1 MFTVPQ
7 KSRYI
12 YLLIQSI
19 ILISTAMPLSKVEL
33 LAKAQGELESHQY
46 LTAIESSTELIDI
59 DPSLW
64 MAYFIRAEAHAFNMD
79 FDNAMD
85 DYSMTISL
93 DPDITHRVLSLY
105 HRANSKT
112 VLGMGI
118 ETVCEDIGNMEIIRA
133 RYNGFD
139 NLGERNKMIDIC
151 TLINYI
157 DTSSIDYY
165 LDELTN
171 IGVMVATKGYIIE
184 SIPLFKEVIERDPSR
199 DRAYNNLGL
208 CYFDLD
214 DKEKALEYLHRAIE
228 LNPDNDQALQT
239 LWYHYYTIDLELS
252 IEYARRAAQNGNK
265 PMQEWLDSRGTAWQ
279 E

>member
-46 LTAIESSTELIDI
+46 LKAIESSTELIDI

-105 HRANSKT
+105 LS
-112 VLGMGI
+112 
-118 ETVCEDIGNMEIIRA
+118 
-133 RYNGFD
+133 
-139 NLGERNKMIDIC
+139 
-151 TLINYI
+151 LIHI
-157 DTSSIDYY
+157 
-165 LDELTN
+165 
-171 IGVMVATKGYIIE
+171 
-184 SIPLFKEVIERDPSR
+184 
-199 DRAYNNLGL
+199 
-208 CYFDLD
+208 
-214 DKEKALEYLHRAIE
+214 
-228 LNPDNDQALQT
+228 
-239 LWYHYYTIDLELS
+239 
-252 IEYARRAAQNGNK
+252 
-265 PMQEWLDSRGTAWQ
+265 
-279 E
+279 